1 MIERRYSCIIAAGA
15 ALLAAGCGTI
25 GQTAMLSAPTAS
37 SELVRPA
44 ETHDA
49 GRVAAALAQGDAAYA
64 GKDMAALKLALGQL
78 DALGAAPMDEAQDDL
93 LAQWRV
99 AVPELDPPMRGRA
112 LGPAYRK
119 GQVIGQGKDTIDQ
132 LFLSGKK
139 ASVAL
144 EGPGGTRPELAIFD
158 AQNRPVCGP
167 KDKDRRCQWIPVFT
181 QRYRIEIAN
190 PGAAALRYYLVIE

>member
-64 GKDMAALKLALGQL
+64 AKDMAALKLALGQL

-119 GQVIGQGKDTIDQ
+119 G
-132 LFLSGKK
+132 
-139 ASVAL
+139 
-144 EGPGGTRPELAIFD
+144 R
-158 AQNRPVCGP
+158 
-167 KDKDRRCQWIPVFT
+167 
-181 QRYRIEIAN
+181 
-190 PGAAALRYYLVIE
+190 